1 MHPVVKDF
9 SEYLKN
15 MSKLILDLNCP
26 LVWVTPSGMKIN
38 STVIKFNSIKTK
50 STILKNR
57 NPITISIPTDKADKV
72 STINGVSPNL
82 IHSLDAANIHILIQK
97 ILKNKNICDMNKEKY
112 INLYTIHDCFAS
124 TADTMNI
131 IERLVRESFA
141 ELYFADK
148 TYINIMHENFLIQIK
163 SYTNIFTDE
172 ITGKLYI
179 IINDNKWE
187 IPEIPKSIKNN
198 FEKNLKTLR
207 TSIINS
213 PYMIN

>member
-1 MHPVVKDF
+1 
-9 SEYLKN
+9 
-15 MSKLILDLNCP
+15 
-26 LVWVTPSGMKIN
+26 
-38 STVIKFNSIKTK
+38 
-50 STILKNR
+50 
-57 NPITISIPTDKADKV
+57 V

-179 IINDNKWE
+179 IINDNK
-187 IPEIPKSIKNN
+187 
-198 FEKNLKTLR
+198 
-207 TSIINS
+207 
-213 PYMIN
+213 

>member
-179 IINDNKWE
+179 IINDNK
-187 IPEIPKSIKNN
+187 
-198 FEKNLKTLR
+198 
-207 TSIINS
+207 
-213 PYMIN
+213 